1 MKEIFK
7 DVLGYEGLYQISN
20 FGNLK
25 SLKYGKEKFLK
36 ATPNTRGYVNV
47 KLYKNS
53 IKKTFKLHVLVAV
66 GFLGH
71 VPNGTQKIVVDH
83 IDNNKLNNYAN
94 NLQLITQRENSSKDK
109 KNKTSKYTGVYFSKK
124 RNSFVSKIRINGIP
138 KHLGCFKDEFKAHM
152 AYQNALKELKN

>member
-25 SLKYGKEKFLK
+25 SLKCGKEKFLK
-36 ATPNTRGYVNV
+36 LNPNTRGYVNV

-53 IKKTFKLHVLVAV
+53 IKKSFKLHVLVAV
-66 GFLGH
+66 AFLGH
-71 VPNGTQKIVVDH
+71 VPDGTQKIVVDH

-124 RNSFVSKIRINGIP
+124 MNSFVSRIRINGIS
-138 KHLGCFKDEFKAHM
+138 KYLGCFKDEFKAHM